1 MNLLQDVRFAT
12 RLLIKDKWFT
22 LVAGVALALGI
33 GANATVFT
41 FVNAV
46 LIRSLPIA
54 DPDHVVQLNTM
65 DAKGRRQAFSML
77 DYRDLRQSA
86 HSFSELAIYTGGTA
100 NVSDEGRP
108 AERFQGLFTSANLF
122 RLIQQPPML
131 GRDFRPD
138 DDRIGAEPVV
148 MLGYSIWK
156 NRYGSDSSIVGRSIK
171 INSGLFTVIG
181 VMPADMQ
188 FPNNNDLWMTMAQAP
203 PELRDSKRNVRSF
216 QVLGRLA
223 PKTPL
228 QQARS
233 EVGAIMTRLAH
244 DFPDSNKETTS
255 AVDLLS
261 DRVNPTQIRLVFL
274 SLMGA
279 VGFVLLIAC
288 ANVANLL
295 LARSAARGREI
306 CVRVSLG
313 ASRWRIVRQLLVE
326 SLLLATF
333 SGVLGYAISIFGVR
347 WFDSVT
353 QNVGKPYWIHFTMDG
368 TVFAFIAAVC
378 LGTGV
383 MFGLAPALHVSK
395 TDVNEVL
402 KEAGGRSGTGGRRA
416 RRWAGALIVVELALT
431 LVLLAGSGFMLRS
444 FFALY
449 RQDLGAIDTSRLLTM
464 RLALPLARYPQ
475 RDTRTLLY
483 QRIEERLR
491 GVNAIQASA
500 ITTMLP
506 TQGGFER
513 QLTIEGRPPAAGAA
527 PPTVTMVEISNA
539 YFDTL
544 RLPVIRGRA
553 FLEGDGAPGHES
565 AIVNQR
571 FVAAHFKGEDPIG
584 RRITLVDSQP
594 GSIDPAVPSLTAAI
608 VGVVPSIRQRGQND
622 PEPDPVVFLPY
633 RVDSQRFAVLVV
645 RGTGDATSLTSVVR
659 DEMRALEPD
668 LPLFDIRTLD
678 DSIAQQRWP
687 FRVFGTLF
695 TLFAIVALV
704 LSAVGL
710 YAVTA
715 YSVSQR
721 TQELGVRMALG
732 AQPSQVLWLVLRRG
746 LIQLA
751 IGLPLGIAGA
761 FGVGKLLESLLV
773 QTSARNPLTIASITL
788 LLVVVSAAACIW
800 PARRATRLDPVS
812 ALRCE

>member
-1 MNLLQDVRFAT
+1 MNLLQDVRFAI

-22 LVAGVALALGI
+22 LIAAVALALGI

-54 DPDHVVQLNTM
+54 DPDQVVQVSTM
-65 DAKGRRQAFSML
+65 DAKGRRQAFSMM
-77 DYRDLRQSA
+77 DFRDLRESA
-86 HSFSELAIYTGGTA
+86 HGFSELALYSGATA

-108 AERFQGLFTSANLF
+108 AERFQGLYTTANLF
-122 RLIQQPPML
+122 RLIKQPPML
-131 GRDFRPD
+131 GRDFRPED
-138 DDRIGAEPVV
+138 EKIGADPVV

-156 NRYGSDSSIVGRSIK
+156 NRYGSDPSIVGRSIK

-188 FPNNNDLWMTMAQAP
+188 FPNNNDLWMPMAQAP
-203 PELRDSKRNVRSF
+203 PELRDSKRSVRSF
-216 QVLGRLA
+216 QLLGRLA
-223 PKTPL
+223 PGTTL
-228 QQARS
+228 QQSRS

-244 DFPDSNKETTS
+244 DFPDSNKETAS
-255 AVDLLS
+255 AIDRLS

-274 SLMGA
+274 TLMGA

-295 LARSAARGREI
+295 LARSAARAREI

-326 SLLLATF
+326 SVLLAVF
-333 SGVLGYAISIFGVR
+333 SGVLGYALSIFGVR
-347 WFDSVT
+347 WFDSAT

-378 LGTGV
+378 LGTGLL
-383 MFGLAPALHVSK
+383 FGLAPALHVSK

-402 KEAGGRSGTGGRRA
+402 KEAAGRSGSGGKRA
-416 RRWAGALIVVELALT
+416 RRWTGALIVVELALT

-449 RQDLGAIDTSRLLTM
+449 RQDLGSIDTSRLLTM

-491 GVNAIQASA
+491 GVNAVQAAA

-513 QLTIEGRPPAAGAA
+513 QLTVEGRPPAAGTA
-527 PPTVTMVEISNA
+527 PPTVTMVEISNG

-544 RLPVIRGRA
+544 HVPVVRGRA
-553 FLEGDGAPGHES
+553 FLEGDGTPGHEA

-571 FVAAHFKGEDPIG
+571 FVAMHFRGEDPIG
-584 RRITLVDSQP
+584 QRITLVDSQP
-594 GSIDPAVPSLTAAI
+594 GSIDPAVPSLPAAI
-608 VGVVPSIRQRGQND
+608 VGVVPSIRQAGRND

-633 RVDSQRFAVLVV
+633 RVDSQRFAVLLV
-645 RGTGDATSLTSVVR
+645 RGTGDPTSLTSVVR

-678 DSIAQQRWP
+678 DSLAQQRWP
-687 FRVFGTLF
+687 FRIFGTLF
-695 TLFAIVALV
+695 TVFAIIALM

-732 AQPSQVLWLVLRRG
+732 ALPTQVLWLVLRRG

-773 QTSARNPLTIASITL
+773 QTTARDPLTIVSITV
-788 LLVVVSAAACIW
+788 LLVIVSIVACIW

-812 ALRCE
+812 ALRYE

>member
-1 MNLLQDVRFAT
+1 MNLLQDVRFAI

-22 LVAGVALALGI
+22 LIAAVALALGI

-54 DPDHVVQLNTM
+54 DPDQVVQLNTM
-65 DAKGRRQAFSML
+65 DAKGRRQAFSMM
-77 DYRDLRQSA
+77 DFRDLRESA
-86 HSFSELAIYTGGTA
+86 HGFSELALYSGATA

-108 AERFQGLFTSANLF
+108 AERFQGLYTTANLF
-122 RLIQQPPML
+122 RLIKQPPML
-131 GRDFRPD
+131 GRDFRPED
-138 DDRIGAEPVV
+138 DKIGADPVV

-156 NRYGSDSSIVGRSIK
+156 NRYGSDPSIVGRSIK

-188 FPNNNDLWMTMAQAP
+188 FPNNNDLWMPMAQAP

-216 QVLGRLA
+216 QLLGRLA
-223 PKTPL
+223 PGTTL
-228 QQARS
+228 QQSRS

-244 DFPDSNKETTS
+244 DFPDSNKETAS
-255 AVDLLS
+255 AIDRLS

-274 SLMGA
+274 TLMGA

-295 LARSAARGREI
+295 LARSAARAREI

-326 SLLLATF
+326 SVLLAVF
-333 SGVLGYAISIFGVR
+333 SGVLGYALSILGVR
-347 WFDSVT
+347 WFDSAT

-378 LGTGV
+378 LGTGLL
-383 MFGLAPALHVSK
+383 FGLAPALHVSK
-395 TDVNEVL
+395 PDVNEVL
-402 KEAGGRSGTGGRRA
+402 KEAAGRSGSGGKRA
-416 RRWAGALIVVELALT
+416 RRWTGALIVVELALT

-444 FFALY
+444 FFGMY
-449 RQDLGAIDTSRLLTM
+449 RQDLGSIDTSRLLTM

-491 GVNAIQASA
+491 GVNAVQAAA

-513 QLTIEGRPPAAGAA
+513 QLTVEGRPPAAGTA
-527 PPTVTMVEISNA
+527 PPTVTMVEISNG

-544 RLPVIRGRA
+544 HVPVVRGRA
-553 FLEGDGAPGHES
+553 FLEGDGTPGHEA

-571 FVAAHFKGEDPIG
+571 FVAMHFKGEDPIG
-584 RRITLVDSQP
+584 QRITLVDSQP
-594 GSIDPAVPSLTAAI
+594 GSIDPAVPSLPAAI
-608 VGVVPSIRQRGQND
+608 VGVVPSIRQAGRND

-633 RVDSQRFAVLVV
+633 RVDSQRFAVLLV
-645 RGTGDATSLTSVVR
+645 RGTGDPTSLTSVVR

-678 DSIAQQRWP
+678 DSLAQQRWP
-687 FRVFGTLF
+687 FRIFGTLF
-695 TLFAIVALV
+695 TVFAIIALM

-732 AQPSQVLWLVLRRG
+732 ALPTQVLWLVLRRG

-773 QTSARNPLTIASITL
+773 QTTARDPLTIVSITV
-788 LLVVVSAAACIW
+788 LLVIVSIVACIW

-812 ALRCE
+812 ALRYE